1 MDKFKEIIE
10 NKKQKSTSRKP
21 RYGTRMLSIGL
32 VSCVLGYG
40 VALTDEAIKTNTAVE
55 ESAVP
60 TNAPEEE
67 NTEET
72 ETTTPTEEDTPV
84 ETSEETLQDTNSET
98 SPAEKSTTNTKKAPA
113 ENSTT
118 EAEKAT
124 EEVAEKKLVTL
135 DEYNALQEENA
146 EASADAEELEISEEA
161 DPVALQAGETEE
173 SAITNVEIT
182 IGGAKNGEN
191 TTIVNPTS
199 GTDRIDTT
207 DTDLNLK
214 TKIKFEIPKGT
225 KAGRYFDVQISNNV
239 NFNGIVREEEI
250 TPIDYNNEIIAT
262 REKLTDG
269 RRGYRYTFNDK
280 IDNLTD
286 ISVSLEYPL
295 FIDPETVP
303 NNSDK

>member
-32 VSCVLGYG
+32 VSCVLGYAMLISPSI
-40 VALTDEAIKTNTAVE
+40 ALADEANKTETDVE

-60 TNAPEEE
+60 TNDPEEE

-72 ETTTPTEEDTPV
+72 ETTTSVEEDTPKV
-84 ETSEETLQDTNSET
+84 ENL
-98 SPAEKSTTNTKKAPA
+98 PAEIPEEESQATESESQPTEEA
-113 ENSTT
+113 TT
-118 EAEKAT
+118 EDKNVN
-124 EEVAEKKLVTL
+124 EEEPEKKLVTL
-135 DEYNALQEENA
+135 YEYNALQEENA

-262 REKLTDG
+262 GEKLTDG

>member
-32 VSCVLGYG
+32 VSCVLGYAMLISPS
-40 VALTDEAIKTNTAVE
+40 VALADEANKTETDVE

-60 TNAPEEE
+60 TNDPEEE

-72 ETTTPTEEDTPV
+72 ETTTSVVEDTPKVENLPAEIPEEESQATESESQPTEE
-84 ETSEETLQDTNSET
+84 
-98 SPAEKSTTNTKKAPA
+98 A
-113 ENSTT
+113 TT
-118 EAEKAT
+118 EDKNVN
-124 EEVAEKKLVTL
+124 EEEPEKKLVTL
-135 DEYNALQEENA
+135 YEYNALQEENV

-262 REKLTDG
+262 GEKLTDG

>member
-32 VSCVLGYG
+32 VSCVLGYAMLISPSI
-40 VALTDEAIKTNTAVE
+40 ALADEANKTEADVE

-72 ETTTPTEEDTPV
+72 ETTTSVEEDTPKV
-84 ETSEETLQDTNSET
+84 ENL
-98 SPAEKSTTNTKKAPA
+98 PAEIPEEESQATESESQPTEEA
-113 ENSTT
+113 TT
-118 EAEKAT
+118 EDKNVN
-124 EEVAEKKLVTL
+124 EEEPEKKLVTL
-135 DEYNALQEENA
+135 YEYNALQEENA

-199 GTDRIDTT
+199 GTDGIDTT

-214 TKIKFEIPKGT
+214 TKIKFDIPKGT

-239 NFNGIVREEEI
+239 NFNGIVRKEEI

-262 REKLTDG
+262 GEKLTDG